1 MAEEKREDA
10 SEPEVPVMDQVGNV
24 MSSMKHLMVSA
35 LAHANYG
42 LNSLKS
48 TFVTVSSFD
57 QHEERVLSPVTDLKL
72 NIEQSVLG
80 VSKSINDTYPFLSS
94 MAKAHQWNVTAQVG
108 LGSGLLATVAFKSV
122 IKRRVRFFL
131 AVSLVAAA
139 DTYCACELIK
149 YQHRHQV
156 YKPQED

>member
-1 MAEEKREDA
+1 MAEEKREEA

-94 MAKAHQWNVTAQVG
+94 MAKAHQWNVRRRWA
-108 LGSGLLATVAFKSV
+108 SG
-122 IKRRVRFFL
+122 
-131 AVSLVAAA
+131 AVSLPLWPSRVSLR
-139 DTYCACELIK
+139 DESGSFSQSVSSRLLI
-149 YQHRHQV
+149 RIV
-156 YKPQED
+156 RAN